1 MIALDGATASVVAGA
16 VVMVIAVAYI
26 VVSMLAR
33 DVGGA
38 RLWAL
43 AAVLLAMAVVFAY
56 VCSIAGDSSWPFA
69 WGLGLSHAALVGSV
83 GALVLGARA
92 YNQANVEGPAFFI
105 VGLALLTGAA
115 TIAETVRAVSA
126 PGELWLLLS
135 LSGLSV
141 GVIYHAVTG
150 SLRARAI
157 SLLMA
162 LGGIIL
168 GAYSAV
174 RVIVLFT
181 AGGDGDAYTR
191 WFGMATTAI
200 VVVVVVVL
208 IGISVFV
215 LRAVLVGGSRGV
227 GADDPDILPLPVFRG
242 RLQSLLRRSTER
254 LELVAVIAVRIDD
267 VPAVTVAFGR
277 EPADQMAAALRAGVR
292 RFASPI
298 ALVGEAA
305 DSSTMHVATLASSA
319 ADARRQAGLLYRGI
333 VRDFIES
340 RDIVVPGIG
349 IGVALSHALGYDA
362 DVLLAGALA
371 AAEEAGASEE
381 ASVVIATVR
390 DLAVDPF
397 PAEPV

>member
-1 MIALDGATASVVAGA
+1 MIALDDATAAVVAGA
-16 VVMVIAVAYI
+16 VVMVIAVAYVI
-26 VVSMLAR
+26 VSMLAR

-56 VCSIAGDSSWPFA
+56 VCSISGHSSLSFA
-69 WGLGLSHAALVGSV
+69 VALGLSHAALVGSA
-83 GALVLGARA
+83 GTLVLGARA
-92 YNQANVEGPAFFI
+92 YNREDVEGPAPLI

-115 TIAETVRAVSA
+115 TTVQTIRDVAA

-135 LSGLSV
+135 VAGLSIGIV
-141 GVIYHAVTG
+141 HHSLVR
-150 SLRARAI
+150 SLRAQPV
-157 SLLMA
+157 SVLMA
-162 LGGIIL
+162 LGGVVV
-168 GAYSAV
+168 GGYSAI
-174 RVIVLFT
+174 RAIVLL
-181 AGGDGDAYTR
+181 AVGGDGDVYTS
-191 WFGMATTAI
+191 WFGMGDTAG
-200 VVVVVVVL
+200 VAAVVVVL

-215 LRAVLVGGSRGV
+215 LRAVLAGGARGG
-227 GADDPDILPLPVFRG
+227 GADDPDILPPPVFRD
-242 RLQSLLRRSTER
+242 RLRSLLSRSTDR
-254 LELVAVIAVRIDD
+254 LELVAVIAVRVDD

-277 EPADQMAAALRAGVR
+277 EPADQMAAALRSGVR

-298 ALVGEAA
+298 ALVGEATDA
-305 DSSTMHVATLASSA
+305 GTMHVATLASSA

-349 IGVALSHALGYDA
+349 IGVALSHTLGYDA
-362 DVLLAGALA
+362 DVLLAGAAA

-397 PAEPV
+397 PPEPV